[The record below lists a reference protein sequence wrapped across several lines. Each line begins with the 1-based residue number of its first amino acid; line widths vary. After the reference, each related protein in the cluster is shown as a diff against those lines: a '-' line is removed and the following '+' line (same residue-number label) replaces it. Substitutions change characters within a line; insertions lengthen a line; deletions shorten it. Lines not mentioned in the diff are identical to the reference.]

1 MTVKT
6 YKGST
11 GLKVGDP
18 VHYQPRYIPDNEF
31 VNGIVK
37 EIPTHTQTA
46 VQVVYNCNNDWL
58 NYTNY
63 TSELTFLLYLKPG
76 WRT

>member
-6 YKGST
+6 IT
-11 GLKVGDP
+11 DLKVGDK
-18 VHYQPRYIPDNEF
+18 VCYQSSYYSDGRFE
-31 VNGIVK
+31 NGIVK
-37 EIPTHTQTA
+37 EIPTHTKTA
-46 VQVVYNCNNDWL
+46 VRVVYNCNNDWL

-63 TSELTFLLYLKPG
+63 TSELTNLANLKPG